1 MNEFVLVTR
10 WIIPAPIETV
20 WTALHD
26 VAQWPQWWKYV
37 KQVTELEPG
46 DAEGVGATRRFV
58 WATRLPYHVRFDMR
72 TLRVR
77 RPVLIE
83 GRACGDLNGIGRW
96 ELQTV
101 ERHTLV
107 RYEWRVSA
115 DKPWMKVFAPLL
127 KPVFEWN
134 HDEVMRAGKEGLL
147 RHLSCTAVPT
157 RHYQM

>member
-1 MNEFVLVTR
+1 
-10 WIIPAPIETV
+10 
-20 WTALHD
+20 
-26 VAQWPQWWKYV
+26 
-37 KQVTELEPG
+37 
-46 DAEGVGATRRFV
+46 
-58 WATRLPYHVRFDMR
+58 PYRVRFDMR

-83 GRACGDLNGIGRW
+83 GRASGDLNGIGRW

-115 DKPWMKVFAPLL
+115 DKPWMKVLAPVL

-147 RHLSCTAVPT
+147 RHLSCTVVPT